1 MKDEFGGLMKTCK
14 PGLQYLSTHKL
25 ISAELAVELM
35 KLFKI
40 VTSETRLRLIHAL
53 IMAEELSVGELAKI
67 VGMKPQAVS
76 NQLQRL
82 VDRNIVAS
90 RRNGNQIHYR
100 IQDPCVITL
109 LELGLC
115 LLEESK
121 KKRPQMKKPVTT
133 DVITNILER
142 KT

>member
-1 MKDEFGGLMKTCK
+1 MKDEFGGFMKTCK
-14 PGLQYLSTHKL
+14 PSLQYLSTHKL
-25 ISAELAVELM
+25 ISAELAAELM

-53 IMAEELSVGELAKI
+53 VMAEELSVGELAKI
-67 VGMKPQAVS
+67 VGLKPQAVS

-82 VDRNIVAS
+82 VDRDIVAS

-121 KKRPQMKKPVTT
+121 KKRPQMKKPVTA

-142 KT
+142 NT

>member
-1 MKDEFGGLMKTCK
+1 MKTCK
-14 PGLQYLSTHKL
+14 AGSQSLSSHEL
-25 ISAELAVELM
+25 ISTELAKELM
-35 KLFKI
+35 ILFK
-40 VTSETRLRLIHAL
+40 VLTNETRLRLIHAL
-53 IMAEELSVGELAKI
+53 IIGEEICVGDLAKT

-82 VDRNIVAS
+82 VDRDIVAS

-121 KKRPQMKKPVTT
+121 KKRPQMKKPVTA

-142 KT
+142 NT

>member
-1 MKDEFGGLMKTCK
+1 MKTCK
-14 PGLQYLSTHKL
+14 HSSQSLSSHKL
-25 ISAELAVELM
+25 ISTELAKELM
-35 KLFKI
+35 TLFK
-40 VTSETRLRLIHAL
+40 VLTNETRLRLIHAL
-53 IMAEELSVGELAKI
+53 IMGEELCVGDLAKI

-82 VDRNIVAS
+82 VDKDIVAS

-100 IQDPCVITL
+100 IHDPCVISL

-121 KKRPQMKKPVTT
+121 KKRPQMKKPEAAN
-133 DVITNILER
+133 VIPNLMER
-142 KT
+142 NL

>member
-1 MKDEFGGLMKTCK
+1 MKNCE
-14 PGLQYLSTHKL
+14 PSLQFLSKNKL
-25 ISAELAVELM
+25 ISTELAMELM
-35 KLFKI
+35 KLFKV

-53 IMAEELSVGELAKI
+53 IMAEELSVGDLAKI

-90 RRNGNQIHYR
+90 RRNGNQIIYR
-100 IQDPCVITL
+100 IHDPCVISL

-121 KKRPQMKKPVTT
+121 KKRPQMKELETAN
-133 DVITNILER
+133 VIAGLIEKNL
-142 KT
+142 

>member
-1 MKDEFGGLMKTCK
+1 MKTCK
-14 PGLQYLSTHKL
+14 PSLQYLSTHKL
-25 ISAELAVELM
+25 ISAELAAELM

-67 VGMKPQAVS
+67 VGMTPQAVS

-90 RRNGNQIHYR
+90 RRNGNQIIYR
-100 IQDPCVITL
+100 IHDPCVISL

-121 KKRPQMKKPVTT
+121 KKRPRMKELETAN
-133 DVITNILER
+133 VIADLIEKNL
-142 KT
+142 